1 MARVEALPGTVGDK
15 AWDWAVTPGAELG
28 RKHIAPHPPVFPVR
42 VAGKGLRES
51 GGSSVG
57 ARKNSQR
64 MRPRL
69 FVDGF
74 EKKGCPRVCAG
85 MGNKES

>member
-15 AWDWAVTPGAELG
+15 ARDLGSHPGAELG
-28 RKHIAPHPPVFPVR
+28 RKHVAPRHPVFPVR

-51 GGSSVG
+51 GGGSVG
-57 ARKNSQR
+57 LARIRSGCD
-64 MRPRL
+64 PGL
-69 FVDGF
+69 FVEGF

-85 MGNKES
+85 MGNKEN